1 MDPMSSFNI
10 RLVFTL
16 PPRENWFQ
24 YVRRVYATAI
34 NFPCIIT
41 LGLIGTLVNRK
52 WPPVRMEIHMKLRLQ
67 SLKIKCKIKKTVLA
81 KECEQLD
88 QDYGGDQEED
98 AGHEG
103 GEGQRL

>member
-1 MDPMSSFNI
+1 MI
-10 RLVFTL
+10 RHRLNGYCCEPRI
-16 PPRENWFQ
+16 PPCTNGNLHDN
-24 YVRRVYATAI
+24 APSI
-34 NFPCIIT
+34 PKNKM
-41 LGLIGTLVNRK
+41 LNK
-52 WPPVRMEIHMKLRLQ
+52 KLF
-67 SLKIKCKIKKTVLA
+67 LA